1 MTQRRIAEQISS
13 LADPV
18 VDALGL
24 ELVDVEYLTQGGR
37 WIVRVYV
44 DREGGVTLDECAM
57 LSRELGPLLDV
68 KDVIPHEYVLEVSSP
83 GLNRRL
89 KKEKDFVWARGKK
102 VKLRTRNPV
111 DGRRNFTGM
120 LTDVREGDLLLEV
133 EGGTVVIA
141 LREVE
146 RANVVFEFG
155 T

>member
-102 VKLRTRNPV
+102 VKLRIRNPI

-141 LREVE
+141 LREIE

>member
-1 MTQRRIAEQISS
+1 M
-13 LADPV
+13 

-83 GLNRRL
+83 GLDRRL

-102 VKLRTRNPV
+102 VKLRIRNPI

-141 LREVE
+141 LREIE

>member
-1 MTQRRIAEQISS
+1 
-13 LADPV
+13 V

-102 VKLRTRNPV
+102 VKLRIRNPI

-141 LREVE
+141 LREIE

>member
-1 MTQRRIAEQISS
+1 M
-13 LADPV
+13 

-102 VKLRTRNPV
+102 VKLRTRNPI

-141 LREVE
+141 LREIE

>member
-102 VKLRTRNPV
+102 VKLRTRNPI

-141 LREVE
+141 LREIE

>member
-1 MTQRRIAEQISS
+1 
-13 LADPV
+13 V

-102 VKLRTRNPV
+102 VKLRTRNPI

-141 LREVE
+141 LREIE